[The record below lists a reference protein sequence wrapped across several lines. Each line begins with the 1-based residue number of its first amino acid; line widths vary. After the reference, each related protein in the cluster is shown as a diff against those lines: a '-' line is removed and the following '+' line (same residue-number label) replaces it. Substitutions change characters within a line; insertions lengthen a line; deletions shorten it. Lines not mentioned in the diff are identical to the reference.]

1 MINLLSHPVV
11 LRIGLLI
18 GFLPQ
23 VGGMK
28 MVEKYK
34 VGAIG
39 SAKQAITSGPCAA
52 KMPPRNAP
60 FSLWFGMRAG
70 TLAPFIILLLIVC
83 SVPATA
89 QDMTTRQN
97 EILMTA
103 IKADGWLTET
113 MHSEFWSAVS
123 KDVKSD
129 PKAMAFIMATMEQ
142 GSLNA
147 MQFQREAWGSM
158 KKSLAAQRVL
168 RTQNYESAKSSVLA
182 FSTILQNRQQAESS
196 VRNADAMIDAAAA
209 GNPMVSQRG
218 TFYVTAELIE
228 QVLTGLDGS
237 IHRIRRLTNPV
248 WSTKVEEYSFPDV
261 HVRILWDG
269 PFRKEVSDLK
279 VENGRTAKLV
289 LLSHQVSEKDLV
301 QIGFV
306 GMQGQWT
313 DPESAVSRT
322 ASSSLKAI
330 GLSGVSPSTS
340 RWRSRVSAEAT
351 GTAMTSDGPVNASIR
366 IVEASE
372 HGGCWQIVGIS
383 AGSLLDAIML
393 RETLEQ
399 SIQMDM
405 NR

>member
-18 GFLPQ
+18 GVFPQ

-28 MVEKYK
+28 MAEKYK
-34 VGAIG
+34 VGAIV
-39 SAKQAITSGPCAA
+39 SPKQAITSGPCAA

-168 RTQNYESAKSSVLA
+168 RTQNYESAKSAVLA
-182 FSTILQNRQQAESS
+182 YSTIL
-196 VRNADAMIDAAAA
+196 
-209 GNPMVSQRG
+209 
-218 TFYVTAELIE
+218 
-228 QVLTGLDGS
+228 
-237 IHRIRRLTNPV
+237 
-248 WSTKVEEYSFPDV
+248 
-261 HVRILWDG
+261 
-269 PFRKEVSDLK
+269 
-279 VENGRTAKLV
+279 
-289 LLSHQVSEKDLV
+289 
-301 QIGFV
+301 
-306 GMQGQWT
+306 
-313 DPESAVSRT
+313 
-322 ASSSLKAI
+322 
-330 GLSGVSPSTS
+330 
-340 RWRSRVSAEAT
+340 RSR
-351 GTAMTSDGPVNASIR
+351 
-366 IVEASE
+366 
-372 HGGCWQIVGIS
+372 Q
-383 AGSLLDAIML
+383 
-393 RETLEQ
+393 
-399 SIQMDM
+399 
-405 NR
+405 